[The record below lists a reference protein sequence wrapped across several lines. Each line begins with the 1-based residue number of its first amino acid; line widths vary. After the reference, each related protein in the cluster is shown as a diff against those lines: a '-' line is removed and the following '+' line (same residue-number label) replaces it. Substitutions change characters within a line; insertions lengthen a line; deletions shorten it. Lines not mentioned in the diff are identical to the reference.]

1 MRKGW
6 HQRKHIRKSKKG
18 KKFEAGRNYKRKLA
32 EKLLRGEITLA
43 NYLYKIPKESPYERQ
58 IISEMMGVE
67 MAREFQRR
75 RNKEE

>member
-1 MRKGW
+1 
-6 HQRKHIRKSKKG
+6 
-18 KKFEAGRNYKRKLA
+18 
-32 EKLLRGEITLA
+32 LRGEITLA